1 MVGQG
6 VLPECLL
13 DAEITSVLAIGRSPL
28 GQRHRILREIVRHSV
43 GYTTQTTGKRPL
55 SPQLR
60 CRSFWNSLFWRAW
73 RRIFFRRACA
83 QYRRQPAL
91 FLMAVFLTECI
102 SEGFVVRWAPTWG
115 VWRRSLFFICG
126 PITTSCDVNA
136 H

>member
-1 MVGQG
+1 MVGKG

-28 GQRHRILREIVRHSV
+28 GQRHRILREIARHSV

-73 RRIFFRRACA
+73 RRMFFRRACA
-83 QYRRQPAL
+83 QYLRQPAV
-91 FLMAVFLTECI
+91 FLMAD
-102 SEGFVVRWAPTWG
+102 FVEQSVATRFDCYGWPYS
-115 VWRRSLFFICG
+115 RY
-126 PITTSCDVNA
+126 
-136 H
+136 